1 MENFS
6 KGRDNRPVCSLRR
19 FGGVTNGAKDRCI
32 RCVTLIDYS
41 PPPLPRSTTLDR
53 VGAGF
58 ALAGGG
64 GRRRGVKTTGKRA
77 PVKSTW
83 PDQSHS
89 SSTRGH
95 HRTSYLK
102 WRTRRISPSLI
113 STRRNFCIDVPPVS
127 VYTGKAARR
136 RRQGNFSD
144 AHPRRGEP
152 TDRVEQRERVFRNR
166 IHIYICMCI
175 PWTRENPVLQFRAR
189 FFGLGNMTGRR
200 FKRRCFQR
208 FTVYTPPFTKDMGN
222 KRGRE

>member
-1 MENFS
+1 MGQ
-6 KGRDNRPVCSLRR
+6 KIVAL
-19 FGGVTNGAKDRCI
+19 GAA
-32 RCVTLIDYS
+32 L
-41 PPPLPRSTTLDR
+41 LLSTTHHPS
-53 VGAGF
+53 
-58 ALAGGG
+58 LA
-64 GRRRGVKTTGKRA
+64 RRPSTVLVQDSRLPEGEVKTTGKRA

-144 AHPRRGEP
+144 AHPSTWRAERGLNKESAYSE
-152 TDRVEQRERVFRNR
+152 TEYTHRHTH
-166 IHIYICMCI
+166 IH
-175 PWTRENPVLQFRAR
+175 T
-189 FFGLGNMTGRR
+189 
-200 FKRRCFQR
+200 
-208 FTVYTPPFTKDMGN
+208 
-222 KRGRE
+222 

>member
-1 MENFS
+1 MRYS
-6 KGRDNRPVCSLRR
+6 YRLL
-19 FGGVTNGAKDRCI
+19 T
-32 RCVTLIDYS
+32 S
-41 PPPLPRSTTLDR
+41 PPHPRSTTLDR

-64 GRRRGVKTTGKRA
+64 GGGGEVKTTAKRA

-89 SSTRGH
+89 SSTRGY

-144 AHPRRGEP
+144 AHPSTWRAERGLNKESAYSETEHRRM
-152 TDRVEQRERVFRNR
+152 
-166 IHIYICMCI
+166 HIYVYIYIACI
-175 PWTRENPVLQFRAR
+175 RENPVLQFRAR
-189 FFGLGNMTGRR
+189 FFGLGNMTAWPIQAAMFPTFYRI
-200 FKRRCFQR
+200 
-208 FTVYTPPFTKDMGN
+208 YTGLYKGY
-222 KRGRE
+222 GE

>member
-1 MENFS
+1 MRYS
-6 KGRDNRPVCSLRR
+6 YRLL
-19 FGGVTNGAKDRCI
+19 T
-32 RCVTLIDYS
+32 S
-41 PPPLPRSTTLDR
+41 PPHPRSTTLDR

-64 GRRRGVKTTGKRA
+64 GGGGEVKTTAKRA

-89 SSTRGH
+89 SSTRGY

-144 AHPRRGEP
+144 AHPSTWRAERGLNKESAYSETEHRRM
-152 TDRVEQRERVFRNR
+152 
-166 IHIYICMCI
+166 HIYVYIYSVHQGKS
-175 PWTRENPVLQFRAR
+175 RAPVSSTVFRAR
-189 FFGLGNMTGRR
+189 KYDSLADSSGDVSNVLPYIHRPLQRIWGINVAESKYRMFFGREFLGS
-200 FKRRCFQR
+200 
-208 FTVYTPPFTKDMGN
+208 
-222 KRGRE
+222 

>member
-41 PPPLPRSTTLDR
+41 PPLLPRSTTLDR

-64 GRRRGVKTTGKRA
+64 ERRRGVKTTGKRA

-166 IHIYICMCI
+166 IHIYMYMYVY
-175 PWTRENPVLQFRAR
+175 TVDQGKSRAPVSSTVFRAR
-189 FFGLGNMTGRR
+189 KYDRPPIQAAMFPTFYRI
-200 FKRRCFQR
+200 
-208 FTVYTPPFTKDMGN
+208 YTALYKGY
-222 KRGRE
+222 GE